1 MCHAGATTLW
11 MELKITLST
20 KGIPPHRAPQ
30 KGIPPHRAPQKGNPP
45 PHRAPQ
51 KGIPPHRAPQKG
63 IPPHRAPQ
71 KGNPDDGVINYTP
84 TETRVQATSFA
95 QQPMDMDSII

>member
-20 KGIPPHRAPQ
+20 
-30 KGIPPHRAPQKGNPP
+30 
-45 PHRAPQ
+45 